1 MPDLD
6 VPRFVGP
13 ALVPVGAG
21 SSAPL
26 PEV

>member
-21 SSAPL
+21 SATTL
-26 PEV
+26 PVV